1 MKRLVFINLHL
12 FNLKRAMIYFV
23 KCEKNIMKVFF
34 SEDPLIFSLLPFAIY
49 LIYVLILLGSTY
61 FGGQNYLV

>member
-1 MKRLVFINLHL
+1 
-12 FNLKRAMIYFV
+12 MIYFV

-49 LIYVLILLGSTY
+49 LICVLILLSSTY